1 MPPDAETHT
10 PVTESRAELERLQTT
25 SGCDGDIRVWD
36 VSNPNE
42 QEPTCIKVISEL
54 LGEEEPDAET
64 QCQAIW
70 HPSGRYFVVG
80 TKSHGTRALY
90 LPDN

>member
-1 MPPDAETHT
+1 M
-10 PVTESRAELERLQTT
+10 TEWGPGLDCLQTT

-36 VSNPNE
+36 VSNSNE

-54 LGEEEPDAET
+54 LGEEERNTET

-80 TKSHGTRALY
+80 TKSHGMRALY
-90 LPDN
+90 LPDD